1 MGKVRHYINNSVSL
15 GIAANDNLSVSYM
28 LEQSE
33 ATITEAQAAGSGMK
47 DGHTESEIESLQA
60 AYTMGGMTLS
70 VAAKSANDISYTK
83 GKDLNEFVTAV
94 VMAF

>member
-1 MGKVRHYINNSVSL
+1 MVEKN
-15 GIAANDNLSVSYM
+15 
-28 LEQSE
+28 
-33 ATITEAQAAGSGMK
+33 
-47 DGHTESEIESLQA
+47 GHTESEIETLQA

-70 VAAKSANDISYTK
+70 IAAKSANDISYTK